1 MSEESLGPQR
11 GKVLNTDNVIKLV
24 SQDGGGVQV
33 LEAGRSFP
41 IVVPVLPKRK
51 ETAQRS
57 PAISGQSNLFKCCSG
72 ASTRYCQR

>member
-11 GKVLNTDNVIKLV
+11 GKVLNTGNLIKLV
-24 SQDGGGVQV
+24 SQGGGGVQV
-33 LEAGRSFP
+33 LEAGRSFA
-41 IVVPVLPKRK
+41 VVPVLPKRK

-57 PAISGQSNLFKCCSG
+57 PAVSGQSNLFKCCSG

>member
-11 GKVLNTDNVIKLV
+11 GKVLNTGNLIKLV
-24 SQDGGGVQV
+24 SQGGGGVQV
-33 LEAGRSFP
+33 LEAGRSFA
-41 IVVPVLPKRK
+41 VVPVLPKRK

>member
-1 MSEESLGPQR
+1 MSEESLGPQG
-11 GKVLNTDNVIKLV
+11 GKVLNTGNLIKLV
-24 SQDGGGVQV
+24 SQGGGGVQV
-33 LEAGRSFP
+33 LEAGRSFA
-41 IVVPVLPKRK
+41 VVPVLPKRK